1 MSKSKIK
8 SLGAAVGVLLL
19 VAGCGSKTPESKVA
33 EPDNAVS
40 NILADE
46 VEGLE
51 KEVRLR
57 NIENRVTELEQK
69 LGEVQAKQDIND
81 ALAKTARD
89 RPPVDAGSPT
99 PAPE

>member
-1 MSKSKIK
+1 MLKSKIK
-8 SLGAAVGVLLL
+8 SLAACGVLLL
-19 VAGCGSKTPESKVA
+19 LAGCGSKTPESKGL

-51 KEVRLR
+51 KEVRFKNL
-57 NIENRVTELEQK
+57 ENRVTELEQK
-69 LGEVQAKQDIND
+69 IGEVQAKQEIND

-89 RPPVDAGSPT
+89 RPPTDAASPT
-99 PAPE
+99 PVPE